1 MRIKLA
7 QAQRYAC
14 IGTAW
19 VIVFLQL
26 LSFAQ
31 SGIYGSDWVF
41 SFIVAA
47 AFGLLGTRRI
57 TGVSGPESSIS
68 GTTVAQSPVAK
79 SSTGETSTLFNTAP
93 NKPKTLEE
101 HWLLFQNGEALGIEV
116 QWRAEE
122 IMSLIPKPFFT
133 KPESETEGGMWANRE
148 AFVNYW
154 FLRERAWLLTMGL
167 VAIRRAQSD
176 ANYVRSVEYVELR
189 HRVFLQ
195 LADEFNRACKV
206 LGWPV
211 ELEALTVRLSNDLD
225 AVSSFVAD
233 AAQAAVSVEPG
244 RAKPFIEWIKEQGL
258 VVSDEGLLKKAL
270 ITVEEW
276 KAGLL
281 ASAYPE

>member
-1 MRIKLA
+1 M
-7 QAQRYAC
+7 
-14 IGTAW
+14 
-19 VIVFLQL
+19 IVLIQL

-47 AFGLLGTRRI
+47 VFGLLGTRRI
-57 TGVSGPESSIS
+57 TGASGPESSTS
-68 GTTVAQSPVAK
+68 GTTVAQRPVAE
-79 SSTGETSTLFNTAP
+79 SSTSHSDALFNTAP

-101 HWLLFQNGEALGIEV
+101 HWLLFQNGEALGIEI

-154 FLRERAWLLTMGL
+154 FLRERAWLLTVGL

-176 ANYVRSVEYVELR
+176 ANYVGSVEYIELR
-189 HRVFLQ
+189 HRVFLY

-233 AAQAAVSVEPG
+233 AARAAVSGEPG

-258 VVSDEGLLKKAL
+258 DVSDEGLVKNAL
-270 ITVEEW
+270 RTPEEW
-276 KAGLL
+276 KSDLPV
-281 ASAYPE
+281 SAYPA